1 MSDYYESAEGETLT
15 KSQAWRLIKYTHN
28 LNDSEFE
35 LFLKDCGD
43 CSSYDAQAVLAW
55 LGY

>member
-28 LNDSEFE
+28 LDDSEFD

>member
-1 MSDYYESAEGETLT
+1 MTYYESAEGETLT
-15 KSQAWRLIKYTHN
+15 KSQAWHLIKYTHN
-28 LNDSEFE
+28 LDDQEFE

-43 CSSYDAQAVLAW
+43 KPKYDAQDVLLW